1 MPLGFQAFDPIR
13 RAPGTFVLGIVAMC
27 LVVWLLFVLL
37 NENHTSLFVG
47 LQIGFQAFA
56 LNVIWRLCERRAAP
70 DRSDLD
76 VTAGR

>member
-1 MPLGFQAFDPIR
+1 
-13 RAPGTFVLGIVAMC
+13 MC

-37 NENHTSLFVG
+37 NENHMSLFVG
-47 LQIGFQAFA
+47 FQIGFQAFA